1 MRKFGF
7 LTAILSVLL
16 LASSCASKKSFQMS
30 EAGRWAAIA
39 SRDSLAEL
47 LSGTRLQCGTL
58 SDDVE
63 RLMSSVKNY
72 QSLLATNQNENQKL
86 SSSLAEKMNMLT
98 DREKTIADAVNM
110 FYPEMHAAAM
120 ADPSFAMISN
130 DFKRPRKAV
139 SKKSLHSR
147 NAYELPIPG
156 RKDYVVKVYPD
167 DENKV
172 AIVPPS
178 DSWPHFFDAVNFWLT
193 GGGACNY
200 FYAKKILENTI
211 RKSASNRSVGYG
223 CEAPSATPSHG

>member
-1 MRKFGF
+1 MAANNQHCG
-7 LTAILSVLL
+7 AAPGELSTY
-16 LASSCASKKSFQMS
+16 AQTGAAAGSGCGDDRRHERDPMAKSQ
-30 EAGRWAAIA
+30 
-39 SRDSLAEL
+39 
-47 LSGTRLQCGTL
+47 
-58 SDDVE
+58 
-63 RLMSSVKNY
+63 
-72 QSLLATNQNENQKL
+72 
-86 SSSLAEKMNMLT
+86 
-98 DREKTIADAVNM
+98 TIADAVNM

-120 ADPSFAMISN
+120 ADPSFAMISD

-211 RKSASNRSVGYG
+211 RQSVSNRSVGYG